1 MMEEYIKEYFQ
12 HFGVT
17 PKIQEVTLNPLP
29 ADIQKLDIPV
39 TPYNSYK
46 TSAVYLLNLQGQ
58 DFSDL
63 HYVLGISHDQCLFGK
78 AVIRVGDDYY
88 DPTVIAKNCFLPKDQ
103 FVNIYEM
110 PVNDLKDFMV
120 EHDNELPSILNLKVV
135 EMLSRK

>member
-46 TSAVYLLNLQGQ
+46 TSAVYLLNLQEQ

-63 HYVLGISHDQCLFGK
+63 HYVLGISHDQCY
-78 AVIRVGDDYY
+78 IRQGDDS
-88 DPTVIAKNCFLPKDQ
+88 C
-103 FVNIYEM
+103 
-110 PVNDLKDFMV
+110 
-120 EHDNELPSILNLKVV
+120 
-135 EMLSRK
+135 RR